1 MNEDESLYKAII
13 IALVIGIVIVIAT
26 LLLTKSNPET
36 FTELYF
42 NNHKELPNFVQENK
56 SYDYS
61 FVISNHEGKDVEY
74 NYTISETLINLD
86 YSCEDTVLYLSKQ
99 NESKYKEYVKGDYK
113 IDTWATETK
122 DPLLYINEENYS
134 IKLSYQIKSGAGQ
147 IVIGL
152 KGLDGKDNYVLIINE
167 KEKKAHF
174 LTANQDI
181 EIDINESDALSRR
194 VSIQSRDGTLIIELD
209 SQTLVELSNVKGY
222 SKGFLY
228 LEMTQTYAKLWTP
241 IIERGDLKQVINLQ
255 FGGIQFVTVPLE
267 VTQTLQQKILFYQA
281 PSNTANSEQNT
292 ESQNDEFPD
301 NETILNETRKSYFY
315 YVGNP
320 FNMTRYTMESV
331 FRLVNGEQFSM
342 GVQDKFALG
351 FFPLDYKVLFTY
363 LNEEGENK
371 TLNLSLPNRMRG
383 WHSIMFDVND
393 NVIKVYFDSKLSAV
407 VNDSKYGET
416 PIPFLRTDDK
426 RAVVQSFYA
435 ESNIEPLKYNY
446 NIPKS
451 GTQKRRY
458 TRIYDPRLITRPDQ
472 PEDERTPVDD
482 ELTYVYESN
491 RIDWDNYSA
500 NIIYVDNERK
510 NSMLITFNDLDSVI
524 YSLFLDDNQAN
535 FTYWKDK
542 RKITEL
548 KNISLNTSY
557 THRVEFDV
565 EENNITVRVDFEKL
579 WELEIDKTSGGL
591 LLLNNSENVSVKNTN
606 IENRDSNEVRVYQK
620 PDPKCKPL
628 STNTSSRTSS
638 VYIKNEDLLKI
649 EESFNFKKDFDIG
662 IIEIGINEEQKI
674 RFLVTKIWIYY
685 K

>member
-674 RFLVTKIWIYY
+674 RFLVTKI
-685 K
+685 